1 MEANQKGNA
10 TQNTKQP
17 QASVMPPRSTT
28 TPIAASRPAA
38 LSAPVHVSTPDR
50 VLSPNPVMA
59 PGSALVQKSALESP
73 QTPSTK
79 TEEPNMM
86 KQGVSAKKKGKGA
99 VLGMILLGILAVGGI
114 SFGIWE
120 MLEVNTQ
127 KEQLNS
133 QINILK
139 QQNNELQDK
148 LSEADDGIAVVDA
161 DIDDSSVLN
170 PVITSNNAEQSFIT
184 SFISTAIGDGGKAL
198 HVNIKDG
205 AIESCDIVGGDATT
219 TCEITGLN
227 GEVYKV
233 IEFGRGQDKTMNK
246 LGFIMNDGTVWYLSL
261 SDAINNGNFNIQGS
275 LKLNGFVTDAIRI
288 QVVGTSSGHFSTIFV
303 MSDGSTVELD
313 ESML

>member
-10 TQNTKQP
+10 TKNTTQP
-17 QASVMPPRSTT
+17 QASVMPPRSAT

-50 VLSPNPVMA
+50 VSSPNPVMA

-73 QTPSTK
+73 QAPSTK

-99 VLGMILLGILAVGGI
+99 VFGMILLGILAVGGI

-133 QINILK
+133 QINTLK

-148 LSEADDGIAVVDA
+148 LEDATSGPTTDIDLDIDTETSSADTTDYIYVAEWGLKIKIPENLTVTGYEYAMSAGYTSLELWGNTKDGQYFPDFANTEKNQSCLGSISRYARGAEIPMASSLSLVFSSGQFDYYYNHPQSTFSVDENERTWEVESVDA
-161 DIDDSSVLN
+161 V
-170 PVITSNNAEQSFIT
+170 EQMLSAPG
-184 SFISTAIGDGGKAL
+184 S
-198 HVNIKDG
+198 
-205 AIESCDIVGGDATT
+205 
-219 TCEITGLN
+219 
-227 GEVYKV
+227 
-233 IEFGRGQDKTMNK
+233 
-246 LGFIMNDGTVWYLSL
+246 YLK
-261 SDAINNGNFNIQGS
+261 I
-275 LKLNGFVTDAIRI
+275 
-288 QVVGTSSGHFSTIFV
+288 
-303 MSDGSTVELD
+303 
-313 ESML
+313 